1 MKKWLQCLVVGGIFF
16 LGFVVVLFIS
26 KESTERRNELQ
37 HAYLEAGMKTVD
49 LEWLIRE
56 GKISEEEL
64 KKIEKST
71 VGGVSIQ
78 EYNEILDSILEGKKD
93 EFLEEQQRFIQLIP
107 SDN

>member
-1 MKKWLQCLVVGGIFF
+1 
-16 LGFVVVLFIS
+16 
-26 KESTERRNELQ
+26 
-37 HAYLEAGMKTVD
+37 MKTAD
-49 LEWLIRE
+49 LKWLIRE

-71 VGGVSIQ
+71 AGGVSIQ

>member
-1 MKKWLQCLVVGGIFF
+1 MEKLFF
-16 LGFVVVLFIS
+16 
-26 KESTERRNELQ
+26 TEQQNELQ
-37 HAYLEAGMKTVD
+37 HAYLEAGMKTAD
-49 LEWLIRE
+49 LKWLIRE

-71 VGGVSIQ
+71 AGGVSIQ